1 MLPLSMPTATT
12 ADPDRQLTALV
23 TVASTFTR
31 ARKFRIASC
40 LCCSAFSTALFH
52 RPSYLA
58 ATALLPPLRQIR
70 HRPRPNPF
78 TLRPFS
84 AVTAPPRCEHIE
96 IPCRSNASFTVD
108 VFHAPKSSAPILIY
122 LPSGPVLPDCTEEEQ
137 RVIITLA
144 EASTATIVRINYRAS
159 SAHQY
164 PTPCHD
170 VLLGYDWVQDNLL
183 IDDFKRPYLARL
195 GVCGELVGG
204 SLATM
209 LALTECRLGQSR
221 IGAAALNN
229 PLVDWVFPDELPL
242 VLPEDLPE
250 PLYGDETAM
259 LADEDIAGS
268 LALRESIQH
277 VQESERKPAKKSSRK
292 PLPPSSWQ
300 AYGDNTVVPSLTL
313 SGERDVLFKKPEDY
327 FDRFASPIHFFR
339 SPHAQLIY
347 PPPDDVFAS
356 QQPDEILDMETQ
368 LDLSHY
374 ATFDEHA
381 KPPPVPPAL
390 PVLSRSLPAKD
401 SDRIP
406 EDHGGMMQ
414 QRRHNTKSL
423 HKAA

>member
-1 MLPLSMPTATT
+1 MNHLSECRHPIL
-12 ADPDRQLTALV
+12 DHQLTHV
-23 TVASTFTR
+23 
-31 ARKFRIASC
+31 
-40 LCCSAFSTALFH
+40 
-52 RPSYLA
+52 PS
-58 ATALLPPLRQIR
+58 
-70 HRPRPNPF
+70 
-78 TLRPFS
+78 
-84 AVTAPPRCEHIE
+84 
-96 IPCRSNASFTVD
+96 

-137 RVIITLA
+137 RVITTLA

-170 VLLGYDWVQDNLL
+170 VLLGYDWVQENLL

-292 PLPPSSWQ
+292 PPPPSSWQ
-300 AYGDNTVVPSLTL
+300 TYGDNTVVPSLTL

-390 PVLSRSLPAKD
+390 PVLSRCRAYARNYPPAGTRLTLPVWNITTGLQSPLSDSALELAKMIRR
-401 SDRIP
+401 SIAR
-406 EDHGGMMQ
+406 
-414 QRRHNTKSL
+414 QRLRSHSGRSRWHDAAEKAQYEEFAQGRVDLKTHEGIGLWTEQDEASEWKSRVQNIGAWMKQRL
-423 HKAA
+423 EPGFD